1 MQGQR
6 CDVKASVVVFLC
18 VCGGVG
24 VECRRKEER
33 GSSRH
38 IEKS

>member
-18 VCGGVG
+18 VCGEVW
-24 VECRRKEER
+24 VECRR
-33 GSSRH
+33 
-38 IEKS
+38 EKKSEGAVDT